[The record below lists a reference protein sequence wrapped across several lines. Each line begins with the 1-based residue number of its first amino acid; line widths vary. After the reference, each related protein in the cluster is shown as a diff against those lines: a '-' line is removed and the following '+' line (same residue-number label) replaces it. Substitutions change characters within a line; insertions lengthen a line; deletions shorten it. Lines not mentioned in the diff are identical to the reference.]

1 MRCRRCG
8 SPNLE
13 ERDEGD
19 YVVVKCRRCGHVIVR
34 RKVGSAGLTTEALGI
49 AVAAAVTAT
58 AIAST
63 LV

>member
-8 SPNLE
+8 SSNLE
-13 ERDEGD
+13 ERDEGN
-19 YVVVKCRRCGHVIVR
+19 YVVVKCHECGHVVVR